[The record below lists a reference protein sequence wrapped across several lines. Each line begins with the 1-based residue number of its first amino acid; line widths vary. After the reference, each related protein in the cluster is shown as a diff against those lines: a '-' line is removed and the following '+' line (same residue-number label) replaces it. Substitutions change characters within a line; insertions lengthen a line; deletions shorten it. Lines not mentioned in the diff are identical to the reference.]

1 MTAVLRGLGLAV
13 LAVIAVV
20 WYVTPGRAA
29 ERWVAQMEE
38 DEGGPA
44 MIASV
49 EGEGEGDYPPMI
61 RMMCGG
67 DEPSVAVRYLLA
79 SDSELT
85 PVPGDEGDFLFENEH
100 DQLTVHMLYEDMD
113 GAFAAYV
120 SKSDPLITLLKTG
133 SDLIITPVL
142 PDAAAQTFPLQGS
155 TKAIDKLF
163 ASCS

>member
-1 MTAVLRGLGLAV
+1 MTVVLRGLGLAV

-38 DEGGPA
+38 EEGGPA

-49 EGEGEGDYPPMI
+49 EGEGEGDFPPMI

-67 DEPSVAVRYLLA
+67 DEPSVSLRYLMG

-85 PVPGDEGDFLFENEH
+85 PVPGDEADFLFENEY

-120 SKSDPLITLLKTG
+120 SKSDPLIEMIKFG
-133 SDLIITPVL
+133 SDLIITPPP
-142 PDAAAQTFPLQGS
+142 PDAAADNFPLQGA
-155 TKAIDKLF
+155 TKSIEKLF
-163 ASCS
+163 ASCP

>member
-1 MTAVLRGLGLAV
+1 MTLVLRGLGLAV

-20 WYVTPGRAA
+20 WYVSPGRAA

-38 DEGGPA
+38 EEGGPA
-44 MIASV
+44 MVASIT
-49 EGEGEGDYPPMI
+49 GEGAGDYPPMI

-67 DEPSVAVRYLLA
+67 DPQVSLRYLLA

-85 PVPGDEGDFLFENEH
+85 PVPGDEADFLFENEH
-100 DQLTVHMLYEDMD
+100 DQLTVHMLYEDLD
-113 GAFAAYV
+113 GAFAAYFA
-120 SKSDPLITLLKTG
+120 KSDPLVTLLKTG
-133 SDLIITPVL
+133 SDLIITPDL

-163 ASCS
+163 ASCP